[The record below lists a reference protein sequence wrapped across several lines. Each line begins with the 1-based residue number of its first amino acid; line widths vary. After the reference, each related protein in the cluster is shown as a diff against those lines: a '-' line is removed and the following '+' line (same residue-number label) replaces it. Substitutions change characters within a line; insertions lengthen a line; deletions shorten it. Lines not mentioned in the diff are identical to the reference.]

1 MMILTFIFG
10 SLISLL
16 GRIGGDMM
24 SLVSYIMSAENFNKN
39 ESALLISE
47 LGDASKY
54 IRRCIHGDGAISQE
68 LGLGNSLDSFD
79 DIYRVENNISTIK
92 QNFTQVINTLVTYNL
107 IKAQLEKQNNHTEE
121 VNMIHVPDRGAPIV
135 YSEVLNKMNAIS
147 SNKNGELKKILI
159 HVVILYHLIPN
170 IILKN
175 VSLYLI
181 LYMATMQISQNKPIS
196 LIIWIL

>member
-54 IRRCIHGDGAISQE
+54 IRR
-68 LGLGNSLDSFD
+68 
-79 DIYRVENNISTIK
+79 
-92 QNFTQVINTLVTYNL
+92 
-107 IKAQLEKQNNHTEE
+107 
-121 VNMIHVPDRGAPIV
+121 
-135 YSEVLNKMNAIS
+135 
-147 SNKNGELKKILI
+147 
-159 HVVILYHLIPN
+159 
-170 IILKN
+170 
-175 VSLYLI
+175 
-181 LYMATMQISQNKPIS
+181 
-196 LIIWIL
+196 